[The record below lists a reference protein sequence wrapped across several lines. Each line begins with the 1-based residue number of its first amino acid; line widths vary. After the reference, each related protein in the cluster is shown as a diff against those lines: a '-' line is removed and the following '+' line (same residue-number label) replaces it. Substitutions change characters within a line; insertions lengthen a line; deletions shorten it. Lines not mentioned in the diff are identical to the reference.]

1 MRVLVRLIL
10 PMVVSLGVVLG
21 TGYAATR
28 LLADPDGEEK
38 SVLDLI
44 CSYEDMVALDGE
56 LEEQRVLMDHCADV
70 KRQTARDLIAGRIT
84 LHDAADVFSRLHQ
97 DMPENVALK
106 HTRFPGR
113 TEEERRSREVLAWV
127 RAEQHLP
134 PGQTDDV
141 TCRLEAELF
150 QAVDEGDEQ
159 AAE

>member
-1 MRVLVRLIL
+1 MRLLVRLIL
-10 PMVVSLGVVLG
+10 PMVVSLGVVFG

-28 LLADPDGEEK
+28 LLADPDEEA

-44 CSYEDMVALDGE
+44 CRYEDMAALDDE
-56 LEEQRVLMDHCADV
+56 LEGQRVLAGHCAEV

-84 LHDAADVFSRLHQ
+84 LHDAAGVFSRLHQ
-97 DMPENVALK
+97 EMPENVALK

-113 TEEERRSREVLAWV
+113 TEEERRSREVIAWV
-127 RAEQHLP
+127 RAEQHVP
-134 PGQTDDV
+134 SEQTDDV

-150 QAVDEGDEQ
+150 QTVDEEEEQ